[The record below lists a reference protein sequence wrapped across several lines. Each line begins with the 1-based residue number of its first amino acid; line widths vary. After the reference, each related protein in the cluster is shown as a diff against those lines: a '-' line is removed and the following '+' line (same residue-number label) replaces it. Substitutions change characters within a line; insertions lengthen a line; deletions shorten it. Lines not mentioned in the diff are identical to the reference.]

1 MKNLRLASK
10 PRAYARPVFSVTV
23 VAMLLG
29 IHGGEA
35 AREVKFQGALLAQ
48 AELPGPPPPP
58 PLVGLPM
65 ERPPLNDGAQQK
77 QIDALLADRPGLTAP
92 TVLLVIGG
100 SLLGTSLT
108 AVFVVAFSGGGIA
121 LAVTFVL
128 AGFVAL
134 VALVPTIIGAV
145 MMYSRVQARH
155 SIDARVKLLR
165 QSPADVPVG
174 LAAPAAG
181 AVLATF

>member
-1 MKNLRLASK
+1 M
-10 PRAYARPVFSVTV
+10 FSVTV

-29 IHGGEA
+29 IHGGEP
-35 AREVKFQGALLAQ
+35 AREVKFQGALIAQ

-58 PLVGLPM
+58 LVGLPL
-65 ERPPLNDGAQQK
+65 ERPPLIDVALQK

-108 AVFVVAFSGGGIA
+108 AFFVVAFSGGGIA

-134 VALVPTIIGAV
+134 VALVPTIVGAV